1 MKYRK
6 LGTTNLEVSA
16 ICLGTMTF
24 GEQNSQSEAF
34 EQMDYAY
41 ERGINFFDTAE
52 IYPSPCFEK
61 TYGSTEKIIGNW
73 FKEKK
78 NRDQVI
84 LASKISGPGLSWV
97 RGGGGQYFE
106 ESIEKAIEN
115 SLKRLQTDYI
125 DLYQLHWPERKTNFF
140 GRLGYNHK
148 EEETH
153 RFTFGKADQNQ
164 KEETRRLKGS
174 WNDFEKILIILEKF
188 IKQGKIRFIGL
199 SNETSWGLSK
209 FLEISK
215 LKTLPRMMSVQN
227 PYNLLCRT
235 YEIGLAEISIR
246 EKSGLLAYSPLAG
259 GFLTGKYRNNNL
271 PENSRQ
277 KLFSDYYTR
286 YSKPNAS
293 PVIEKY
299 FNIAKKFNL
308 DFAQM
313 SLKFCEIQPFMTSV
327 IIGATTIEQ
336 LKINIESVN
345 VNLSDEI
352 IKDIN
357 HIQKLYPNPCP

>member
-1 MKYRK
+1 MNFKK
-6 LGTTNLEVSA
+6 LGNTDLKVST
-16 ICLGTMTF
+16 ICLGTMTW
-24 GEQNSQSEAF
+24 GEQNNQKEAF
-34 EQMDYAY
+34 EQMNYALDS
-41 ERGINFFDTAE
+41 GINFFDTAE

-78 NRDQVI
+78 NREQVI

-97 RGGGGQYFE
+97 RNGGPQYSE
-106 ESIEKAIEN
+106 QNIKKAIED

-140 GRLGYNHK
+140 GRLNYKHQEK
-148 EEETH
+148 E
-153 RFTFGKADQNQ
+153 D
-164 KEETRRLKGS
+164 S

-188 IKQGKIRFIGL
+188 IKQGKIRHIGL

-209 FLEISK
+209 FLEVSK
-215 LKTLPRMMSVQN
+215 LKTLPKMMSVQN
-227 PYNLLCRT
+227 SYNLLCRT

-277 KLFSDYYTR
+277 KLFADYYTR
-286 YSKPNAS
+286 YNKPNTS
-293 PVIEKY
+293 IVIEKY
-299 FNIAKKFNL
+299 FDIAKKFNL

-313 SLKFCEIQPFMTSV
+313 SIKFCEIQKFLTSV
-327 IIGATTIEQ
+327 IIGATTMEQ

-345 VNLSDEI
+345 VNLTEEI
-352 IKDIN
+352 IRKIN
-357 HIQKLYPNPCP
+357 DLQIIYPNPCP